1 MKWIVAILVI
11 IIAWVLVRFLWDL
24 SKQTRVIESQG
35 GIKTVY
41 KQLIDGL
48 LKYPNAEIIQDKK
61 HFVTIGGVF
70 FDPISSRTCGQWSV
84 IIQPAFKILTVKYQA
99 HIDLEGGKYAKQMWD
114 FPININQNEVLSI
127 IRKKVDEWD
136 TYGVVK

>member
-1 MKWIVAILVI
+1 MKWIVAIIVI
-11 IIAWVLVRFLWDL
+11 IIAWVLVRFLLDL

-61 HFVTIGGVF
+61 LFVTIGGVF
-70 FDPISSRTCGQWSV
+70 FDPISSRVCGQWSV
-84 IIQPAFKILTVKYQA
+84 IIQPTFKILNVKYQA

-114 FPININQNEVLSI
+114 FPINMNQNEILSI
-127 IRKKVDEWD
+127 IRKKADEWEV
-136 TYGVVK
+136 YGIFK